1 MGYVPLVA
9 AGLMVCAASSAFA
22 QTRTPSPTP
31 VFAVQA
37 DAQPSFLAQCRAGYV
52 ARSADAVRWA
62 DDQCASDWDKVIASG
77 PAADALL
84 AALPAAPG
92 DAVPLASLKKHLAQ
106 VRWAG
111 KPASNRVSASGALG
125 DLAVSV
131 TGSPNAASVGVS
143 WMEVGAEP
151 AYDVAGAMRA
161 RGVTLTEV
169 ACEDLGVG
177 EWQRVYAGA
186 APGRAA
192 FALEIG
198 QRTAPT
204 ANANSYYSATVS
216 LAGKAPAAGGPAQQ
230 CTNPTNL

>member
-1 MGYVPLVA
+1 MGFVPFIA
-9 AGLMVCAASSAFA
+9 AGLVACAASSAFA
-22 QTRTPSPTP
+22 QVRPPSPPP
-31 VFAVQA
+31 VLAVQA
-37 DAQPSFLAQCRAGYV
+37 DAQPGFLAQCRAAYV

-62 DDQCASDWDKVIASG
+62 DDQCASDWDKVLASG
-77 PAADALL
+77 PAADVLL
-84 AALPAAPG
+84 AVLPAAPG
-92 DAVPLASLKKHLAQ
+92 EVVPLASLKKNLAQ

-125 DLAVSV
+125 NLAVSV
-131 TGSPNAASVGVS
+131 TGSPNAAGVGVS
-143 WMEVGAEP
+143 WMEIGAEP
-151 AYDVAGAMRA
+151 PYDVVGAMRA

-169 ACEDLGVG
+169 TCEDLGAG
-177 EWQRVYAGA
+177 EWQRVYAGE

-204 ANANSYYSATVS
+204 ANANSYYAATVS
-216 LAGKAPAAGGPAQQ
+216 LAGRAPAAGGPVQQ